1 MPSGGTRPRG
11 RPGNNGRPAGA
22 AELGAARRQA
32 PIKWLGDG
40 VMFYF
45 RDPGPGVR
53 AALEMVDGLA
63 AAGLPPAHVGLH
75 ARPVLFQ
82 EGDSFGQTA
91 NLSARIAD

>member
-11 RPGNNGRPAGA
+11 RPGNNGRPVGA

-45 RDPGPGVR
+45 RDPGPRVR
-53 AALEMVDGLA
+53 AGLDGGRPGRRRA
-63 AAGLPPAHVGLH
+63 SPAHVGLH
-75 ARPVLFQ
+75 AGPVLFQ